1 MFGVCTCIHG
11 YKFVNSFARTPTG
24 THPHPHSHTHTHTH
38 QALPFPKDVVS
49 QLDYNSR
56 LRLTLCFFRLKS
68 LLESN
73 TTQETMEL
81 ESDVTDLESRLK
93 LKVQEGMQLVKQDSK
108 SPRSVPG
115 MLQDMMSEVCLSQGR
130 VFCELNFS
138 FELAT

>member
-1 MFGVCTCIHG
+1 MFGVYIHG
-11 YKFVNSFARTPTG
+11 YKFVNSFARTPT
-24 THPHPHSHTHTHTH
+24 HTHTHIHTH

-73 TTQETMEL
+73 MKQETTEL

-93 LKVQEGMQLVKQDSK
+93 LKVQEGMQLVKQDSE
-108 SPRSVPG
+108 SPSSVPG

-130 VFCELNFS
+130 VFLRVEF
-138 FELAT
+138 